1 MKTLQIGKR
10 IIGPGR
16 PVFII
21 AEAGVNH
28 NGKLSLAKRLVDAAK
43 SAGAD
48 AVKFQ
53 TFRAED
59 VVTQKGKMAAYQKRN
74 TGVSESQIAMLRRL
88 TLSDVEFAALAHY
101 AKKRGIIFFSTA
113 AGGFRSV
120 DVLEKIG
127 VPMFKFGS
135 SDLDNLPLLD
145 YAARLR
151 KPMLISTGMGTLQEA
166 AEAVAAIR
174 KRGNQ
179 KIVVF
184 QSTTDYP
191 AKLAET
197 NLRAML
203 TMEKKLK
210 IVPGFSDHTVGSQAS
225 VVAVALGAQMLE
237 KHLTLNNNLPGPD
250 HKASLNP
257 KEFTAY
263 VRAVRAAELILCSPE
278 KKVAKSAKQYI
289 PLVLKSIVAAR
300 PIRKG
305 ERLSRENLA
314 IKRPAGGLPPKAYF
328 SMVGKRVR
336 RDIAQDEFIRSSDY
350 EKK

>member
-74 TGVSESQIAMLRRL
+74 TGVSGSQIAMLRRL
-88 TLSDVEFAALAHY
+88 TLSDAEFASLAAY

-120 DVLEKIG
+120 DVLEHIG
-127 VPMFKFGS
+127 VPAFKFGS

-151 KPMLISTGMGTLQEA
+151 KPMLISTGMGTMQETK
-166 AEAVAAIR
+166 EAVAIIH
-174 KRGNQ
+174 KRGNK

-191 AKLAET
+191 AKLSET
-197 NLRAML
+197 NLRAMN
-203 TMEKKLK
+203 TMQKAFGVL
-210 IVPGFSDHTVGSQAS
+210 PGFSDHTVGSQAS
-225 VVAVALGAQMLE
+225 MLAVALGAVMLE
-237 KHLTLNNNLPGPD
+237 KHLTLDNDMPGPD

-257 KEFTAY
+257 KGFAEY
-263 VRAVRAAELILCSPE
+263 VRDIREAELILGSSV
-278 KKVAKSAKQYI
+278 KTIAQSAKQYI

>member
-1 MKTLQIGKR
+1 MQTLRIRKR
-10 IIGPGR
+10 VVGPGR

-28 NGKLSLAKRLVDAAK
+28 NGKFALAKKLVDAAK
-43 SAGAD
+43 AAGAD

-59 VVTQKGKMAAYQKRN
+59 VVTQRGKMAAYQKRN
-74 TGVSESQIAMLRRL
+74 TGKDESQIAMLRRL
-88 TLSDVEFAALAHY
+88 TLSDAEFAALAAY

-120 DVLEKIG
+120 DVLESIG

-145 YAARLR
+145 YAARLK
-151 KPMLISTGMGTLQEA
+151 KPMLISTGMGTLRETQ
-166 AEAVAAIR
+166 EAVAAIR

-191 AKLAET
+191 ANLAET
-197 NLRAML
+197 NLRAMS
-203 TMEKKLK
+203 TMEKTFK
-210 IVPGFSDHTVGSQAS
+210 IVPGFSDHTVGSRAS

-237 KHLTLNNNLPGPD
+237 KHLTLDNGMAGPD
-250 HKASLNP
+250 HKASLSP
-257 KEFTAY
+257 KDFAQY
-263 VRAVRAAELILCSPE
+263 VRDVREAELILGSPD
-278 KKVAKSAKQYI
+278 KTVAKSARHYI
-289 PLVLKSIVAAR
+289 PLVQKSVVAAR

-305 ERLSRENLA
+305 ERFSRENLA
-314 IKRPAGGLPPKAYF
+314 IKRPAGGLPPKALF
-328 SMVGKRVR
+328 AMVGKRAR
-336 RDIAQDEFIRSSDY
+336 RDIAQDEFVRKSDY
-350 EKK
+350 AKK

>member
-1 MKTLQIGKR
+1 MQTLRIGKR
-10 IIGPGR
+10 LVGPGR
-16 PVFII
+16 PVFVI

-28 NGKLSLAKRLVDAAK
+28 NGSFALAKKLVDAAK
-43 SAGAD
+43 AAGAD

-59 VVTQKGKMAAYQKRN
+59 VVTQAGKMAAYQKRN
-74 TGVSESQIAMLRRL
+74 TGKSESQIAMLRRL
-88 TLSDVEFAALAHY
+88 TLTDAQFMALAAY
-101 AKKRGIIFFSTA
+101 ATKRGIIFFSTA

-120 DVLEKIG
+120 DVLEAIG

-166 AEAVAAIR
+166 TDAVAVIR

-197 NLRAML
+197 NLRAMV
-203 TMEKKLK
+203 TMQKKLN
-210 IVPGFSDHTVGSQAS
+210 IVPGFSDHTVGSRAS
-225 VVAVALGAQMLE
+225 VVAVALGAMMLE
-237 KHLTLNNNLPGPD
+237 KHLTLSNRLPGPD

-257 KEFTAY
+257 KDFAAY
-263 VRAVRAAELILCSPE
+263 VRDVRESELVLGSPQ
-278 KKVAKSAKQYI
+278 KTVAKSAKHYI
-289 PLVLKSIVAAR
+289 PLVLKSVVAAR

-328 SMVGKRVR
+328 SMVGKRAR
-336 RDIAQDEFIRSSDY
+336 RDIAADEFVRASDY
-350 EKK
+350 AKK